1 MEHDLLRQAKVVRD
15 DRALNDQDKIAKLRE
30 LYEYARGEQRAAS
43 ESSMVDDDGLN
54 DALRTIEMALADLG
68 DDELSDAEE
77 KSAAT
82 L

>member
-1 MEHDLLRQAKVVRD
+1 MEHDLLRQAKIVRD
-15 DRALNDQDKIAKLRE
+15 DPALNEQDKIAKLRE

-54 DALRTIEMALADLG
+54 DALRIIEMALAALG
-68 DDELSDAEE
+68 DDGLSDAEE

>member
-1 MEHDLLRQAKVVRD
+1 MEHDLLRQAKSVRD
-15 DRALNDQDKIAKLRE
+15 DASLNDQEKIKKLRE

-54 DALRTIEMALADLG
+54 DAFRTIEMALADLG
-68 DDELSDAEE
+68 DDMQSDADE
-77 KSAAT
+77 KGAAT